1 MRLDLQATVAKR
13 LDEPNEDVCGTLP
26 FRHRYALSDGAT
38 ESFAPRQWAQVVV
51 QAFLDRQ
58 AVDRDWICRASARY
72 ARGFD
77 RVKMSWIAQAA
88 FDRGSFAT
96 LLGLTLD
103 PGRRTAQVL
112 GIGDSLAILGDS
124 RGIQAKFPYQ
134 TAIQFRQ
141 RPLLLASHLANNA
154 RLLAPGAMAQ
164 ATVQWSLRGLHD
176 PVLLLVT
183 DALGAWLLSDPAA
196 RWERLLRLR
205 NRVQFDS
212 LVRTERACGQMRRD
226 DTTLLRIR

>member
-13 LDEPNEDVCGTLP
+13 TDEANEDIYDSLP

-58 AVDRDWICRASARY
+58 AVDRDWIRRASAHHG
-72 ARGFD
+72 RGFNRD
-77 RVKMSWIAQAA
+77 AMSWSAQAA

-103 PGRRTAQVL
+103 PGRQVARVL
-112 GIGDSLAILGDS
+112 AIGDSLAVLGDGS
-124 RGIQAKFPYQ
+124 RLRATFPYQ
-134 TAIQFRQ
+134 SAEQFRQ
-141 RPLLLASHLANNA
+141 RPLLLATHLADNA
-154 RLLAPGAMAQ
+154 RLLAPGVLAQ
-164 ATVQWSLRGLHD
+164 ATVQWSLRGLRD
-176 PVLLLVT
+176 PVLLLMT

-196 RWERLLRLR
+196 RLPRLLWLR
-205 NRVQFDS
+205 NKAQFEN
-212 LVRTERACGQMRRD
+212 LVRTARSSGQMRRD